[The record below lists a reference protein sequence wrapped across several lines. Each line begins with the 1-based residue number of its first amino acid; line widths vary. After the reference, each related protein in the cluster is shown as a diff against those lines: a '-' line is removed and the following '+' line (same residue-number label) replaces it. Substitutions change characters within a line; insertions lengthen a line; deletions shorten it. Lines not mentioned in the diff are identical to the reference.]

1 MCEIWQKRGLVH
13 KVSSNTEKCN
23 YWDSLPLHV
32 ADYLGISKT
41 HTSIW
46 TTSKPV
52 TKHVQ
57 ELEPIDVETKVCDSE
72 KETARR
78 HEGDAQ
84 KSQWISEIMVH
95 WDETVEKSYS
105 EL

>member
-1 MCEIWQKRGLVH
+1 MTIDIKKILLWR
-13 KVSSNTEKCN
+13 
-23 YWDSLPLHV
+23 
-32 ADYLGISKT
+32 
-41 HTSIW
+41 SI
-46 TTSKPV
+46 TRQASEPQRKPV
-52 TKHVQ
+52 TKHIQ
-57 ELEPIDVETKVCDSE
+57 ELEPIDVETKVYDSE

-78 HEGDAQ
+78 HEGDTQ